1 MAGFMVLDK
10 TWPFSQTYTTDCGD
24 FLKRKHASY
33 LKQD

>member
-1 MAGFMVLDK
+1 MVLDK